1 MAVYVSRFQ
10 ALASHVAD
18 LGVDGLRRAMAEQ
31 LRTLVGLATGRP
43 VAIPPP
49 EVRYVD
55 VTDREVRYVDV
66 TDDEPLRTGR
76 DLSDPVLVYRVEAH
90 ADE

>member
-1 MAVYVSRFQ
+1 MAVYVSQFQ
-10 ALASHVAD
+10 ALTSHAAD

-31 LRTLVGLATGRP
+31 LGTLAGLATGRP
-43 VAIPPP
+43 VAIPPR
-49 EVRYVD
+49 EVRFVD
-55 VTDREVRYVDV
+55 VTG
-66 TDDEPLRTGR
+66 DEPLRTGR

>member
-10 ALASHVAD
+10 TLASHAAD
-18 LGVDGLRRAMAEQ
+18 LGPDGLRRTMAEQ
-31 LRTLVGLATGRP
+31 LGTLVGLATGQP
-43 VAIPPP
+43 VTIPP
-49 EVRYVD
+49 RD
-55 VTDREVRYVDV
+55 VRYVDV
-66 TDDEPLRTGR
+66 TDDEPLRSGH